1 MYVLL
6 PAASQRAAG
15 FEGVFSYFWSIVSLK
30 DMKSLSPSLSF
41 SPADILREGG
51 IQLSQE
57 CFFNHSSRWT
67 RTFIVRIRKAVW
79 FLWKLFFCRVFK
91 KGKQETSSYLT
102 NQLPIFT
109 LMMGWWFFFLC
120 WFRSF
125 LSHHCKIWSSRRPLW
140 KKQPQRTSYLY
151 IFKLQEEWILRDHVV
166 YDHTPHLNS

>member
-15 FEGVFSYFWSIVSLK
+15 FEGVSSYFWSIVSLK

-67 RTFIVRIRKAVW
+67 RTFIVRISKAVW

-91 KGKQETSSYLT
+91 KGKQETSSYLI

-109 LMMGWWFFFLC
+109 LTMGWWFFFFYVDFSLFC
-120 WFRSF
+120 LTTAKYGPQDAHCGRNNLKGRHTCTYLNFRKREY
-125 LSHHCKIWSSRRPLW
+125 LETMWWTITHH
-140 KKQPQRTSYLY
+140 T
-151 IFKLQEEWILRDHVV
+151 
-166 YDHTPHLNS
+166 

>member
-57 CFFNHSSRWT
+57 CFFLTIPHDELAHS
-67 RTFIVRIRKAVW
+67 
-79 FLWKLFFCRVFK
+79 L
-91 KGKQETSSYLT
+91 
-102 NQLPIFT
+102 
-109 LMMGWWFFFLC
+109 
-120 WFRSF
+120 
-125 LSHHCKIWSSRRPLW
+125 
-140 KKQPQRTSYLY
+140 
-151 IFKLQEEWILRDHVV
+151 
-166 YDHTPHLNS
+166 